1 MTPYLLP
8 RPASFCKDQSLT
20 VGRSAKQAGFLKR
33 LGSRRLGRIS
43 RASSRASIALAFRRR
58 LSAEIMLSCFSTMS
72 YWGGLS
78 SPPSHS
84 RTLDSIGSFAM
95 VDV

>member
-43 RASSRASIALAFRRR
+43 RASSRASIALAF
-58 LSAEIMLSCFSTMS
+58 
-72 YWGGLS
+72 
-78 SPPSHS
+78 
-84 RTLDSIGSFAM
+84 
-95 VDV
+95 